1 MKAQIQQYLV
11 ESGNYEKISAK
22 LNDKLLEDGWM
33 DQVRRLTMN
42 EIEND
47 KSANFASILAK
58 IEPQA
63 LNLVDQK
70 TKDEVMAQIKAF
82 LDEVV
87 ETE

>member
-1 MKAQIQQYLV
+1 MV
-11 ESGNYEKISAK
+11 RESHDSFRRISAK

-63 LNLVDQK
+63 LG
-70 TKDEVMAQIKAF
+70 MF
-82 LDEVV
+82 SRG
-87 ETE
+87 